1 MENARLFRETQE
13 ALERQTAMAEILK
26 VIASS
31 PSDVQPVFDA
41 IARSAAELC
50 EGTNGAVFLLRDGRI
65 HFGGGHGLSPQQLAI
80 APQIYPSPL
89 NRGLITGRAILD
101 RAVAHIPDLA
111 ADPEYTAEAIVRA
124 GFRSAVSV
132 PMLRNGEPF
141 GAINVTREEARPFSG
156 PQIELLK
163 AFADQAVIAI
173 ENARLFNETQ
183 EALEQ
188 QKASADVLGAI
199 SKSVSDASPVFEEI
213 LNACHRLFGSEEMGV
228 YTIDE
233 DRMVRVAAW
242 RGPRALE
249 VQHDVTPLEDSIT
262 GRILRERR
270 PHHIPDLIAEPNL
283 SPMVRERAE
292 RLGSAT
298 LLYAPMLWEDRGL
311 GSILVVRS
319 PPRPFSEREISL
331 LQTFADQA
339 AIAIENARL
348 VNETQ
353 EALAQQTA
361 TADVLKVISRSV
373 FDLQAVFETLLTTA
387 VELVGGVGGAI
398 ALREGDRLRFKA
410 GASPQGNVR
419 PEFVGR
425 LVEID
430 RSLVAAR
437 AVLSG
442 EIEYIPNSAL
452 DPEFRSIGFG
462 AWGKS
467 YLGIPL
473 SRDGRAEGAL
483 TIIASR
489 SNAFTPRHIELI
501 QTFADQ
507 AVIAIENVRLFD
519 EVQARTRD
527 LQESLEYQTAISNV
541 LQVISRSPS
550 DVEPVLD
557 AIVGTARTLC
567 HAERAVVWKIEGD
580 EFRPIAFSGM
590 NNEVIEEIASH
601 RLPTGDGSVAGQAA
615 KSGKAIQILDAANDA
630 SVSEKQRAMARAGGI
645 ASILAVPLVV
655 DGRST
660 GCLTLSRTSV
670 RAFSPRECSL
680 METFADQA
688 VIAVNNARLFEEV
701 QARTRDLEESLAQ
714 QTATAN
720 VLQVISRSAFDLQ
733 KVLDTLITSAVTLC
747 GADNGLIYMQRERP
761 SISGRITI
769 RISNRASSRNCG
781 ASRSGPGTARQ
792 ARACC

>member
-1 MENARLFRETQE
+1 
-13 ALERQTAMAEILK
+13 
-26 VIASS
+26 
-31 PSDVQPVFDA
+31 
-41 IARSAAELC
+41 
-50 EGTNGAVFLLRDGRI
+50 
-65 HFGGGHGLSPQQLAI
+65 
-80 APQIYPSPL
+80 
-89 NRGLITGRAILD
+89 
-101 RAVAHIPDLA
+101 
-111 ADPEYTAEAIVRA
+111 
-124 GFRSAVSV
+124 
-132 PMLRNGEPF
+132 
-141 GAINVTREEARPFSG
+141 
-156 PQIELLK
+156 
-163 AFADQAVIAI
+163 
-173 ENARLFNETQ
+173 
-183 EALEQ
+183 
-188 QKASADVLGAI
+188 
-199 SKSVSDASPVFEEI
+199 
-213 LNACHRLFGSEEMGV
+213 
-228 YTIDE
+228 
-233 DRMVRVAAW
+233 
-242 RGPRALE
+242 
-249 VQHDVTPLEDSIT
+249 
-262 GRILRERR
+262 
-270 PHHIPDLIAEPNL
+270 
-283 SPMVRERAE
+283 MVRERAE

-442 EIEYIPNSAL
+442 EIEYIPDSAL

-747 GADNGLIYMQRERP
+747 GADNGLIYMQRDEAFYIGSHYNPDFEPGLIEKLRREPQRPGHGSAGARVLLTGDIVHIPDNQLDPDYDPALRAATVSRALLGVPLKRDGAIVGAIALARRTPGPFTDRQIELAQTYADQAVIAIENSRLLEEVQARTRELRAIARRP
-761 SISGRITI
+761 SQGAGPARADGKTRLARPTHRGHRARDQEPAQLRQQFRLAVARTDRRNEGDAGGRAA
-769 RISNRASSRNCG
+769 RRAAARRHRRSHGDARFQSRKDRP
-781 ASRSGPGTARQ
+781 SRQ
-792 ARACC
+792 ARRFHRQEYAAAFARRLRRAHERSTSTGLSRRR